1 MFPLLYVSPCAFK
14 DVDDDLFKDFCLL
27 PEHAWLDLFSVR
39 MNTIPTRVRHV
50 DNELP
55 KIGVWPRILIAFSL
69 VSSEFRMKLL
79 VDVSLSILST
89 RWTWTLPDSRVWVAA
104 MEYYNAD
111 GRGIVQ
117 QIKRSLRTEYGEE
130 EMLMNSITIY
140 GESRLS
146 RGLVA
151 PVLWTNYMFTSIS
164 LLTEPDRSSAL
175 LTVEHRLSIHS
186 PSRWR
191 YSRFL
196 VTSKPRGNARAN
208 VPPSRTWA
216 ARISTY

>member
-1 MFPLLYVSPCAFK
+1 
-14 DVDDDLFKDFCLL
+14 
-27 PEHAWLDLFSVR
+27 
-39 MNTIPTRVRHV
+39 
-50 DNELP
+50 
-55 KIGVWPRILIAFSL
+55 
-69 VSSEFRMKLL
+69 MKLL
-79 VDVSLSILST
+79 VDVGLSILST
-89 RWTWTLPDSRVWVAA
+89 RWTWILPVPRVWVAA

-111 GRGIVQ
+111 GHDIVQ
-117 QIKRSLRTEYGEE
+117 QIKSSLRTEYGEE

-164 LLTEPDRSSAL
+164 LLTKPDRSSPL
-175 LTVEHRLSIHS
+175 ITVEHRLSIHS
-186 PSRWR
+186 PSPWR

-216 ARISTY
+216 ARISTH